1 MKKLCIFDL
10 DGTILDTIEDIA
22 HAFNNALVKNGLPTH
37 DISKYCEMLG
47 DGIIK
52 LSIRATGLTP
62 DDDKF
67 KTIVDYF
74 FYFYSKCNSKYTKCY
89 DGIPELLDNLQNNSV
104 KIAVLSNKPDTFV
117 KTLVA
122 KYLKNINFSY
132 IQGGLESIPL
142 KPDPTSV
149 NNIISKLKVSK
160 NETLFIGDS
169 IVDVETAK
177 RAFVSC
183 IAVTWGFQ
191 PKESLINANP
201 DYIVDNPIDILNYI

>member
-37 DISKYCEMLG
+37 DISKYREMLG

-67 KTIVDYF
+67 KTIVDDF

-89 DGIPELLDNLQNNSV
+89 DG
-104 KIAVLSNKPDTFV
+104 
-117 KTLVA
+117 
-122 KYLKNINFSY
+122 
-132 IQGGLESIPL
+132 
-142 KPDPTSV
+142 
-149 NNIISKLKVSK
+149 
-160 NETLFIGDS
+160 
-169 IVDVETAK
+169 
-177 RAFVSC
+177 
-183 IAVTWGFQ
+183 
-191 PKESLINANP
+191 
-201 DYIVDNPIDILNYI
+201 